1 MTVTPEQLQQIRN
14 YTQQVQ
20 LNDFVRVCS
29 LVNLL
34 CDEIEILNG
43 VVDQKTDDFFKGV
56 KHETEHE
63 SSRISSDSIPPA
75 LPQQNGVATTGYVST
90 PSQDRDQGISVGAF
104 PETKDVSTV
113 TTNDF
118 RKNERSEADLEP
130 RRETEEMGGEVRE
143 PLRTSARDSS
153 ESNPAGL
160 TRNQRRRIKRQRRK
174 GKK

>member
-1 MTVTPEQLQQIRN
+1 MTVTSEQLQQIRN

-63 SSRISSDSIPPA
+63 PSRVSTDSVPQN
-75 LPQQNGVATTGYVST
+75 LPKQDSVAVAGDVST
-90 PSQDRDQGISVGAF
+90 PTQDRDKGVGVGTF
-104 PETKDVSTV
+104 PQAEDVSTV
-113 TTNDF
+113 YTNDLGTHGGN
-118 RKNERSEADLEP
+118 KENVEP
-130 RRETEEMGGEVRE
+130 RGKAEEVGREVRE
-143 PLRTSARDSS
+143 AIRTSTGDSVGS
-153 ESNPAGL
+153 SDSGL
-160 TRNQRRRIKRQRRK
+160 TRNQRRRLKRQRRK
-174 GKK
+174 AKK

>member
-56 KHETEHE
+56 KYEAEHE
-63 SSRISSDSIPPA
+63 PPRIPTDSVPQN
-75 LPQQNGVATTGYVST
+75 LPKQNSVAVAGDVST
-90 PSQDRDQGISVGAF
+90 PSQNRDQGVGVGTF
-104 PETKDVSTV
+104 PQAEDVSTV
-113 TTNDF
+113 STNNIGTDGGS
-118 RKNERSEADLEP
+118 KENVEP
-130 RRETEEMGGEVRE
+130 RREAEEMGRQVRE
-143 PLRTSARDSS
+143 PVRPTAGDSS
-153 ESNPAGL
+153 GSGDSGL
-160 TRNQRRRIKRQRRK
+160 TRNQRRRLKRQRRK
-174 GKK
+174 AKK